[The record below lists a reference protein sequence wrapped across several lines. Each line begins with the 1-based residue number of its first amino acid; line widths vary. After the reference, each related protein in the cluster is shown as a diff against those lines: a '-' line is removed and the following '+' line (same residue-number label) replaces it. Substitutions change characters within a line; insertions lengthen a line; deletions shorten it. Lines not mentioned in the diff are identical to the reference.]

1 MVQGVGDDGVLGG
14 EERLEHAAV
23 GVEAGRVEDGVI
35 GMEVVRDG
43 FFELFVD
50 VLGAAD
56 EADGGHAVAARVD
69 RLLGGGREAR
79 AVGEAEVV
87 VGTEVQGLAAVLEG
101 DFGALGRSD
110 VAFFLVKTGLLDG
123 FQFVLEVLLEFSVHD
138 IRWFCVFCFQI

>member
-35 GMEVVRDG
+35 GMEIVGDG
-43 FFELFVD
+43 FLELLVD

-69 RLLGGGREAR
+69 RFLGGGREPG
-79 AVGEAEVV
+79 AVGQAEVV
-87 VGTEVQGLAAVLEG
+87 VGTEIQGLAAVLS
-101 DFGALGRSD
+101 ALWAEAMLRS
-110 VAFFLVKTGLLDG
+110 FL
-123 FQFVLEVLLEFSVHD
+123 
-138 IRWFCVFCFQI
+138 